1 MSQMRKYV
9 ALFLFFLLLAW
20 CGLRIYQSI
29 DFKRQCGGYIDRAA
43 IANTVEMAQKELET
57 AVKCLEDRKLTEGY
71 TSILYKT
78 PDEDIG
84 FWYGNLK
91 ASLGELQSLPT
102 TSAPLEKTNVLIKL
116 HESLQ
121 NKGETVYPQGISV
134 YPYNVFIAIA
144 GWLIPILLF
153 IAIWPSLKN
162 ANW

>member
-20 CGLRIYQSI
+20 CGLRIYQNI

-43 IANTVEMAQKELET
+43 IANTIEMAQKELGT
-57 AVKCLEDRKLTEGY
+57 AVKCLEERKLTEGY

-102 TSAPLEKTNVLIKL
+102 ASAPLEKTNVLIKL
-116 HESLQ
+116 RESLQ
-121 NKGETVYPQGISV
+121 NKGETVYPRGISV
-134 YPYNVFIAIA
+134 YPVNTLYAIA
-144 GWLIPILLF
+144 GWLIPILLLIVLWSF
-153 IAIWPSLKN
+153 LRD
-162 ANW
+162 NW